1 MTPQETIGV
10 KMFGGLE
17 ERCGRQRQAGQ
28 NAGPG
33 GRPATVPTVAALIAA
48 LGLPP
53 TAVGLILINGLH
65 ADAGSALTAGD
76 EVALFPPVG
85 GG

>member
-17 ERCGRQRQAGQ
+17 ERCGRQRQA
-28 NAGPG
+28 AISA
-33 GRPATVPTVAALIAA
+33 ATVPTVAALIAA